1 MFSEIDKMYIIDAL
15 ATRLGTEGSPRAAI
29 AGPFGGTTLAT
40 DLITEGSVYRIA
52 MDAVRLCILDGFN
65 NTPTWMEKLLNLY
78 QLITLDAKVKEIWEY
93 AKVPPPPADNP
104 YKQTVLNNTIPFVNR
119 TVLRNHL
126 DRLSQPMANTQPILV
141 VNGGDKSGKSYSTNY
156 IDHFSNLKN
165 TVLACSARLDKE
177 IGLDLTAEKLA
188 KDLVSQMAM
197 STSDIPGPE
206 ENMRAYAETLAG
218 WVLNKGSQIT
228 GMNCWFVLDNFKKSP
243 FLHPSTDYFITAL
256 SYKITLG
263 MFQKK
268 CRLILIGFDRAML
281 TVEPGKA
288 DEEIIRQCNRNDVE
302 VAVKEICQRAIR
314 TVDATVITDF
324 LLNGLPTNDTKMA
337 ALNGRLR
344 SLLQA
349 INRLNEILAPHPEL
363 DYATFLLE
371 MLKDLPDTDERKA
384 ELEEKLQDLNDSLS

>member
-1 MFSEIDKMYIIDAL
+1 MFSENDKMYIIDAL
-15 ATRLGTEGSPRAAI
+15 VTQLATEGSPRAAI

-40 DLITEGSVYRIA
+40 DLTTEGSVLRIA

-65 NTPTWMEKLLNLY
+65 NNPTWMERLLNIF
-78 QLITLDAKVKEIWEY
+78 QLTTLNAKVKEIWEY
-93 AKVPPPPADNP
+93 ARIPPPPTANP
-104 YKQTVLNNTIPFVNR
+104 YILTVLNNTIPFVNR
-119 TVLRNHL
+119 TILRNHL
-126 DRLSQPMANTQPILV
+126 DRLSQPMSNAQPILV

-165 TVLACSARLDKE
+165 TMLACSAKLDKE

-197 STSDIPGPE
+197 PTDDIPGPE

-218 WVLNKGSQIT
+218 WVLNKGSQIRD
-228 GMNCWFVLDNFKKSP
+228 MNCWFVLDNFKKSP

-256 SYKITLG
+256 SYKITQG
-263 MFQKK
+263 MYTRK

-288 DEEIIRQCNRNDVE
+288 DEEVIRQCNRNDVE
-302 VAVKEICQRAIR
+302 TSVKEICQRAIQ
-314 TVDATVITDF
+314 TIDVIAMTDF
-324 LLNGLPTNDTKMA
+324 LVNGLPTNDTKMA
-337 ALNGRLR
+337 VLNGRLR

-349 INRLNEILAPHPEL
+349 VNRLNEILALHPEL
-363 DYATFLLE
+363 DYATFLQE
-371 MLKDLPDTDERKA
+371 MLKDLPDTEERKA
-384 ELEEKLQDLNDSLS
+384 ELEEKLQDLHDSLS